1 MTLTAALLAVLATG
15 ACRSLSTRAPIAPL
29 SFADADSVAT
39 SVVAPGVTHVQV
51 IDGRG
56 PWSIHVLEV
65 EADRCTPLLEAR
77 KPGSDLH
84 ARATT
89 SAIGGDALAAINADF
104 FILPRGTPVGAHVT
118 NGVVLTGPT
127 DRPIVG
133 VVDPTVSPGAPWQ
146 TGTGRMRGHAR
157 VRDDSAAI
165 TQVNRPATPT
175 SAYRGTTDGLTLYT
189 ARIGDAV
196 PADSAARRVVL
207 TMIDGDEAAG
217 RAVVVSAD
225 SPAVATGMSAGTAVF
240 LAHGSA
246 RDWARRRSPGDT
258 VAWRADVVVVPP
270 EWSSAAPGEGR
281 GAQTAA
287 MAAPVREAV
296 GGFPE
301 LLRDGRPVLDQQRVV
316 PAFGVNRHP
325 RTAIGW
331 SGADRLFL
339 VVVDGRQPDASVG
352 MSLDELTWV
361 FQRLGATHAVNLDGG
376 GSSAM
381 VVQGRVVNSPSDREG
396 ERAVGNALVLAGCGA
411 VGSRQ

>member
-1 MTLTAALLAVLATG
+1 
-15 ACRSLSTRAPIAPL
+15 
-29 SFADADSVAT
+29 
-39 SVVAPGVTHVQV
+39 
-51 IDGRG
+51 
-56 PWSIHVLEV
+56 
-65 EADRCTPLLEAR
+65 
-77 KPGSDLH
+77 
-84 ARATT
+84 
-89 SAIGGDALAAINADF
+89 
-104 FILPRGTPVGAHVT
+104 
-118 NGVVLTGPT
+118 
-127 DRPIVG
+127 
-133 VVDPTVSPGAPWQ
+133 
-146 TGTGRMRGHAR
+146 
-157 VRDDSAAI
+157 
-165 TQVNRPATPT
+165 
-175 SAYRGTTDGLTLYT
+175 
-189 ARIGDAV
+189 
-196 PADSAARRVVL
+196 
-207 TMIDGDEAAG
+207 
-217 RAVVVSAD
+217 
-225 SPAVATGMSAGTAVF
+225 MSAGTAVF